1 MAVGAG
7 RGEAGVEGGEAGA
20 EVELTVP
27 GEHNV
32 LNALAALAALRAA
45 GVPVEEAV
53 PALAKFSGAGRR
65 FEHHGRTE
73 TGAEVYDDYA
83 HHPTEVRATL
93 EGARTLEPRRLVAA
107 FQPHLYSRT
116 KMLAREFGRALALA
130 DLVVVL
136 DVYRARE
143 RPEDFPGVSGFL
155 IAETTADAAGG
166 RPVWW
171 LPQLE
176 EAEQQLRG
184 ELGEGDLLVTIG
196 AGNVDELAVMLSG
209 DGGPA

>member
-1 MAVGAG
+1 
-7 RGEAGVEGGEAGA
+7 
-20 EVELTVP
+20 VP

-45 GVPVEEAV
+45 GVPLEEAA

-65 FEHHGRTE
+65 FEYHGKTAG
-73 TGAEVYDDYA
+73 GADVYDDYA
-83 HHPTEVRATL
+83 HHPTELRATL
-93 EGARTLEPRRLVAA
+93 QGARTLEPRRLVAA

-116 KMLAREFGRALALA
+116 KMLARDFGHALALA

-143 RPEDFPGVSGFL
+143 RPEDFPGVTGYL
-155 IAETTADAAGG
+155 IAEAAADSSRG

-171 LPQLE
+171 LPQID
-176 EAEQQLRG
+176 EAERNLRG
-184 ELGEGDLLVTIG
+184 ELRDGDLLVTIG
-196 AGNVDELAVMLSG
+196 AGNVDELAVRLAEAGST
-209 DGGPA
+209 P